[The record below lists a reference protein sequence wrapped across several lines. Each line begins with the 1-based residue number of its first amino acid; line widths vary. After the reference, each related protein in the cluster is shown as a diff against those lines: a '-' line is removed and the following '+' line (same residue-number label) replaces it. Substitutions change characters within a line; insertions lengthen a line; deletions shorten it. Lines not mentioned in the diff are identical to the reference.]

1 MSEHPVLIAPSLLAA
16 DITRLGD
23 EIRQAEAGGADWLHV
38 DIMDGHFV
46 PNLTFGP
53 AVVAACR
60 QVTRLPL
67 DVHLMVTHPEQMLGD
82 FAQAG
87 ASRLTVHVETCPHLH
102 RTLQQIRELGCA
114 VGVTL
119 NPGTSAVLLYP
130 VLHLVDQV
138 LVMSVNPG
146 FGGQS
151 FLPEVLTKTRE
162 LRQAL
167 DQANPAGLIE
177 MDGGITAKTA
187 PLARQAGV
195 DVFVAGTS
203 VFRHPAGPAGGI
215 QALRAAL
222 NS

>member
-1 MSEHPVLIAPSLLAA
+1 MSIHPVLIAPSLLAS
-16 DITRLGD
+16 DLTQLGN
-23 EIRQAEAGGADWLHV
+23 EIRLAEAGGADWLHV

-53 AVVAACR
+53 AFVAACR
-60 QVTRLPL
+60 RVTSLPL
-67 DVHLMVTHPEQMLGD
+67 DVHLMVEQPEGMLSD
-82 FAQAG
+82 FAHAG
-87 ASRLTVHVETCPHLH
+87 ASRLVVHVETCPHLH

-119 NPGTSAVLLYP
+119 NPGTSAALIYP

-146 FGGQS
+146 FGGQA
-151 FLPEVLTKTRE
+151 FLPETLSKTRD

-167 DQANPAGLIE
+167 DQANPAAFIE
-177 MDGGITAKTA
+177 MDGGITAQTA
-187 PLARQAGV
+187 PQARQAGV

-203 VFRHPAGPAGGI
+203 VFRHPAGTAGGI
-215 QALRAAL
+215 QALRAVLA
-222 NS
+222 